1 MERSFWKNRVVRVGG
16 ASALM
21 AGLMA
26 GGYGIASAATGGS
39 GTTTQGSSGAPIG
52 HFMPGGPGGPGPGH
66 GGPGAG
72 GTITSLGTNSFTVKT
87 PDGNTRTVNTTGST
101 TYSRDGASSSASAL
115 AVGEHVRVRPTQSST
130 NTSSVVTA
138 ADVDIMDPSI
148 HGTVE
153 NVSNSTLT
161 IVDEQGFWRTV
172 NLSGTTTYTDNGSSS
187 SASALSNGEKVVAFG
202 SVDNDHTSLD
212 ATSVAINPTH
222 PAGPDM
228 GGPGPQ
234 A

>member
-1 MERSFWKNRVVRVGG
+1 MAGSFFKSRAVRVGG

-26 GGYGIASAATGGS
+26 GAYGIASAATGGS
-39 GTTTQGSSGAPIG
+39 ATTQGGSGAPSG

-87 PDGNTRTVNTTGST
+87 PDGSTQTVDTTGST
-101 TYSRDGASSSASAL
+101 NYNRDGASSSASAL

-130 NTSSVVTA
+130 NTSSTVTA

-153 NVSNSTLT
+153 NVSNNTLT
-161 IVDEQGFWRTV
+161 ILDEQGFWRTV
-172 NLSGTTTYTDNGSSS
+172 NLSGTTTYTDNGTSS

-202 SVDNDHTSLD
+202 SVDGDHTSLD
-212 ATSVAINPTH
+212 ATTVAINPTH
-222 PAGPDM
+222 PGPDM